1 MLFSLSFYLAI
12 VFGDYWV
19 KTDQLTDHFL
29 IGISIDILIGPD
41 HL

>member
-1 MLFSLSFYLAI
+1 MLFSLSFYLAFL
-12 VFGDYWV
+12 FGDCWV

-29 IGISIDILIGPD
+29 IRISTDILIGPD